1 MKKLFVSALAMLA
14 VALGFTA
21 CSSEDE
27 LVKETPAQGKQ
38 ITVIASTEEPAQRT
52 ALGTQGTDGTYPVF
66 WSPNDK
72 IKIGG
77 KEFTLKSGDGTST
90 GVFEGEAPA
99 AGTYTAYYPSTY
111 DGTWPA
117 AQTYVANNIPL
128 GVPMKAENIEVDE
141 GKISPIKFYNE
152 GGILRLNLKGT
163 AKVASI
169 TVCATDLNAITLNC
183 GEGVQLDKEK
193 ATPFHIAVPYKNY
206 PGLNIVITDDAGKVC
221 VKSLKSDKTII
232 VRRRMITDITL
243 TAGSFAPAG
252 SIGFANATINSVVTL
267 LKWIQLWAGGHKFA
281 EYNVG
286 ANSKTDAGTTM
297 TIADAI
303 KTGSDYV
310 WGANWRTPSR
320 DDMDEL
326 LLAATND
333 GSSKVICEYMQED
346 GKWGFKFTGKGD
358 YAVNSLFIPADKG
371 LSGNFGGAVDVWS
384 GTYTSSGDNLWVMNL
399 FINHDNWSSI
409 WHPDDQTCK
418 YFVRPVLVEAPAS
431 E

>member
-243 TAGSFAPAG
+243 TAGSFTP
-252 SIGFANATINSVVTL
+252 TINGHSYVVL
-267 LKWIQLWAGGHKFA
+267 AGYKWAT
-281 EYNVG
+281 ENVG
-286 ANSKTDAGTTM
+286 YVNGVEASATDATYGYYYTQVYAEAAARSWGGTWELPTQDQWEALM
-297 TIADAI
+297 DKNNCTWTWTNQDGKAGCKVSDNNDASKFIFLPAAGMYDYLFEKYNDQGIFGDYWSADLRA
-303 KTGSDYV
+303 YHYFCY
-310 WGANWRTPSR
+310 GARGMNKSSNQ
-320 DDMDEL
+320 
-326 LLAATND
+326 ND
-333 GSSKVICEYMQED
+333 GM
-346 GKWGFKFTGKGD
+346 
-358 YAVNSLFIPADKG
+358 A
-371 LSGNFGGAVDVWS
+371 
-384 GTYTSSGDNLWVMNL
+384 
-399 FINHDNWSSI
+399 
-409 WHPDDQTCK
+409 
-418 YFVRPVLVEAPAS
+418 VRPVS
-431 E
+431 R